1 MIDTRIETKHIIAH
15 LSVTEKICLYNALY
29 EDLASK
35 GIGEDTELAHVN
47 TEEMVVLR
55 TMGGAGTLNP
65 DTGLIQ
71 FMGGGSPPP
80 PPPSNQSVSQTSE
93 FPAELK
99 PFIKDVLGKSQAIQE
114 KREAEGYIPYE
125 GPQIAEFTP
134 EQEQAFTGIQG
145 MVGQGQTY
153 FDPSAQLAASSA
165 RAPTD
170 QEISGYMSPYMQQ
183 VVDIQKREAERQG
196 DVSQQQLAAQ
206 AVGAGGFGG

>member
-1 MIDTRIETKHIIAH
+1 MIDTRIETKHIIAE
-15 LSVTEKICLYNALY
+15 LSVTEKVCLYNALY
-29 EDLASK
+29 KDLASK
-35 GIGEDTELAHVN
+35 GIGGDTELAHVN
-47 TEEMVVLR
+47 MAEMAVLR

-71 FMGGGSPPP
+71 FMGGGGSPPP
-80 PPPSNQSVSQTSE
+80 PPTNTTQSQTSE

-99 PFIKDVLGKSQAIQE
+99 PYIKDVLSKSQAIQE
-114 KREAEGYIPYE
+114 KRESEGYIPYE

-145 MVGQGQTY
+145 MVGKGQEY

-196 DVSQQQLAAQ
+196 DVSQQ
-206 AVGAGGFGG
+206 GS